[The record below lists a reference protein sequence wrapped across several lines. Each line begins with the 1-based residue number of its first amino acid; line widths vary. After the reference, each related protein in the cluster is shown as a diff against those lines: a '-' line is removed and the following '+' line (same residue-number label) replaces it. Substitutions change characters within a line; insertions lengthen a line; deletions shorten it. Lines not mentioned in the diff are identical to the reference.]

1 MIHAVPNPKMTLDEI
16 KAFRKNFARCVS
28 KDISPEQM
36 SEVKRRRAR
45 IKVVYARIMHNNGG
59 KNPILGN

>member
-1 MIHAVPNPKMTLDEI
+1 MIHAVPNPKMTPDEVR
-16 KAFRKNFARCVS
+16 AFRENFARCVS

-36 SEVKRRRAR
+36 SKVKCRRAR
-45 IKVVYARIMHNNGG
+45 IKIVYDRIIRNNGG